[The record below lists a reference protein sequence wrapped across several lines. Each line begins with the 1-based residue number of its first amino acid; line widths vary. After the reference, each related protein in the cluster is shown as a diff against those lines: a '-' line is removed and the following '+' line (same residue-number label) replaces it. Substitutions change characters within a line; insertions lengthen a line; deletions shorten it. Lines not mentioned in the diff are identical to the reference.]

1 MRLTNKAP
9 STTKRVLLYGGPKSG
24 KSLLAGKLA
33 EYYNLHWFDAEN
45 GYSVL
50 TQLPVTWQER
60 IDIIAVPDSRVMPM
74 AVETWLK
81 VIKGTEHFVCEAHGK
96 CSCALCKKQGLV
108 ENRVCFNE
116 LGPQDI
122 VVFDSLTQFTN
133 SCISNITKL
142 QADDYKMDFG
152 DWGQLGVL
160 IDKFLSQVQAARYNI
175 VCITHESEV
184 EMEDGRSKLVPVS
197 GSSKSSRNTAKYFD
211 DVIYVEVRNKKH
223 VVGSSTA
230 YSNTA
235 VTGSRSGVELEKAG
249 DKGASLLDIFTSW
262 KDAPKVVTNSP
273 VVQQAVNASQA
284 APEKAGSFGNMKA
297 AIALNNAMEAALD
310 IEDSVAQKKE
320 TPAEETKP
328 IAAVNMLD
336 TSNLTPGQIALMN
349 LKANQQ
355 KGK

>member
-1 MRLTNKAP
+1 MKLTNKAP
-9 STTKRVLLYGGPKSG
+9 STTKRVLLYGGPKTG

-33 EYYNLHWFDAEN
+33 QYYKLYWFDAES
-45 GYSVL
+45 GYAVL
-50 TQLPVTWQER
+50 YQLPVEWQEN
-60 IDIIAVPDSRVMPM
+60 IDIISVPDSRVMPM

-81 VIKGTEHFVCEAHGK
+81 VIKGTEQFICETHGK
-96 CSCALCKKQGLV
+96 CSCALCTKQGAPI
-108 ENRVCFNE
+108 NRVCLNE
-116 LGPQDI
+116 LGPMDI
-122 VVFDSLTQFTN
+122 AVFDSITQFTN

-142 QADDYKMDFG
+142 QPDDYKMDFG

-223 VVGSSTA
+223 VVGSSTG

-249 DKGASLLDIFTSW
+249 EKGASLLDIFTSW
-262 KDAPKVVTNSP
+262 KTPKILESTSNTT
-273 VVQQAVNASQA
+273 QA
-284 APEKAGSFGNMKA
+284 APE
-297 AIALNNAMEAALD
+297 I
-310 IEDSVAQKKE
+310 
-320 TPAEETKP
+320 ETK
-328 IAAVNMLD
+328 AVEEVRTD

-355 KGK
+355 RGK

>member
-1 MRLTNKAP
+1 MKLTNKAP

-24 KSLLAGKLA
+24 KSLLAGKLS
-33 EYYNLHWFDAEN
+33 EHYNLHWFDAEN

-50 TQLPVTWQER
+50 TQLPISWQER

-96 CSCALCKKQGLV
+96 CSCALCTKQQAPT
-108 ENRVCFNE
+108 NRVCFNE

-262 KDAPKVVTNSP
+262 KMAPSPSRTIGNRPELVVMDDTYVP
-273 VVQQAVNASQA
+273 TAEQK
-284 APEKAGSFGNMKA
+284 EET
-297 AIALNNAMEAALD
+297 LAALKEVSNKLLD
-310 IEDSVAQKKE
+310 IA
-320 TPAEETKP
+320 PAKTDTT
-328 IAAVNMLD
+328 NM
-336 TSNLTPGQIALMN
+336 TPGQIALMN

>member
-1 MRLTNKAP
+1 MKLTTKAP
-9 STTKRVLLYGGPKSG
+9 STTKRVLIYGGPKSG

-33 EYYNLHWFDAEN
+33 EHYNLHWFDAEN

-50 TQLPVTWQER
+50 YQLPTAWQER
-60 IDIIAVPDSRVMPM
+60 IDIIAIPDSRVMPM

-96 CSCALCKKQGLV
+96 CSCALCRKTNQP

-116 LGPQDI
+116 MGPDDI

-142 QADDYKMDFG
+142 QPDDYKMEFA
-152 DWGQLGVL
+152 DWGQLSVL

-184 EMEDGRSKLVPVS
+184 ELEDGRNKLVPVS

-211 DVIYVEVRNKKH
+211 EVIYVEVKNKKH
-223 VVGSSTA
+223 VAGSSTG
-230 YSNTA
+230 YSNSA
-235 VTGSRSGVELEKAG
+235 VTGSRTGVELEKAG

-262 KDAPKVVTNSP
+262 KDSKSVPAVTP
-273 VVQQAVNASQA
+273 VTQAALEKAANLGDTQAVIKLSNIQDARVVVD
-284 APEKAGSFGNMKA
+284 E
-297 AIALNNAMEAALD
+297 
-310 IEDSVAQKKE
+310 SVK
-320 TPAEETKP
+320 
-328 IAAVNMLD
+328 VD
-336 TSNLTPGQIALMN
+336 TSQMTPGQIALMN
-349 LKANQQ
+349 LRNNQQ